1 MSQNRIDTALKRHAR
16 NFLILLEIDRSC
28 RNVMLSLY
36 AVARGEYVRPPDRSK
51 GLNDGVALFEFVAL
65 VPVLRYL

>member
-1 MSQNRIDTALKRHAR
+1 
-16 NFLILLEIDRSC
+16 
-28 RNVMLSLY
+28 MLSLY